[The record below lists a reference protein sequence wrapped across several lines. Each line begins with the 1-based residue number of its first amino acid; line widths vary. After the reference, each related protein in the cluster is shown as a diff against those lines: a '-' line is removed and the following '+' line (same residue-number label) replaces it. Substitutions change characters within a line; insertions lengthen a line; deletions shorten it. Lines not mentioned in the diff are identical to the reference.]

1 MAKEVALKDL
11 LQELAEQRNFDFRG
25 YKKTTLERRFR
36 RRMFQLNLGGY
47 AEYGEYI
54 RKHPDEVNQLL
65 NTILI
70 NVTEFFRDPPAWEIL
85 RHEILPGILKRI
97 KPGHSF
103 RAWSAGC
110 ASGEEPYSIAILLAE
125 YFGSRIQDYD
135 VKIYATDIDEEALN
149 SARRGEYSIDAV
161 RGVRPEWRDKYFH
174 GKGLLRVNR
183 EIRRLV
189 IFGRSNLG
197 QDAPISHV
205 NLLVCRN
212 LLIYFDSDLQKQI
225 LTRFHY
231 ALEPGGL
238 LFLGKSESQLTNSSQ
253 FHRLNSRWRIFQ
265 RITSMP
271 MGEERPESRNGGA
284 EATLPSPRNAQEL
297 DSLRQQHRYLLET
310 LRVGVFALG
319 ADDTIVQ
326 NNTPALTV
334 CGLPPANL
342 NGQRLVDTDV
352 FIRIPE
358 LGAQL
363 QASRLNNESSRFPT
377 RIKVGSEEKLVEV
390 TIRPLLDERGQRS
403 GTLVY
408 LDDQTVQEKLQTTV
422 EELESTSEELQ
433 SANEELETT
442 NEELQS
448 TNEELETTNEEL
460 QSTNEELETTNEE
473 LQSLNEELE
482 TTNQELEERTKELDQ
497 VNSVYAQML
506 EKIRLPVVLVDQE
519 RHIEFW
525 NTMALRLFGFKSKPP
540 VDLSVDQLPLSE
552 SLRSLLIRRH
562 RAVLSKQQPQVAR
575 SQNLGT
581 RFHSLADIHF
591 SVIPREDHT
600 NHVLIMFELQSD
612 EAAANS
618 KNKIA
623 KKSQKNEKIKPRR

>member
-1 MAKEVALKDL
+1 MAKDVTLKEL

-36 RRMFQLNLGGY
+36 RRMFQLNLQD
-47 AEYGEYI
+47 YGQYGDYI
-54 RKHPDEVNQLL
+54 SRHPDEANQLL

-85 RHEILPGILKRI
+85 RHEIMPGLLKRI

-125 YFGSRIQDYD
+125 HFGPRIQDYD
-135 VKIYATDIDEEALN
+135 VKIYATDIDEDALS
-149 SARRGEYSIDAV
+149 SARRGEYSV
-161 RGVRPEWRDKYFH
+161 EGGRRVRPEWREKYFH

-197 QDAPISHV
+197 QNAPISHV

-212 LLIYFDSDLQKQI
+212 VLIYFDSDLQKQI
-225 LTRFHY
+225 LARLYY
-231 ALEPGGL
+231 ALEPGGI
-238 LFLGKSESQLTNSSQ
+238 LFLGKSESQLTNSPQ
-253 FHRLNSRWRIFQ
+253 FQRLNARWRIFQ
-265 RITSMP
+265 RISASP
-271 MGEERPESRNGGA
+271 LIEERSDNHQEVMGMGTNGG
-284 EATLPSPRNAQEL
+284 RNNSEL
-297 DSLRQQHRYLLET
+297 EGLRQQHRYLMET
-310 LRVGVFALG
+310 LRIGVFSLSM
-319 ADDTIVQ
+319 DDTITQ
-326 NNTPALTV
+326 HNTAALTL
-334 CGLPPANL
+334 CGLAPTNL
-342 NGQRLVDTDV
+342 AGKRFTETDL
-352 FIRIPE
+352 FLRIPE
-358 LGAQL
+358 IGGQL
-363 QASRLNNESSRFPT
+363 QTTRVNNESSRFPA
-377 RIKVGSEEKLVEV
+377 RLKMGNEEKLLEI
-390 TIRPLLDERGQRS
+390 TIRPLLDERGQRC
-403 GTLVY
+403 GTLIY
-408 LDDQTVQEKLQTTV
+408 LDDQSIHEKLQTTI

-497 VNSVYAQML
+497 VNSVYALTL
-506 EKIRLPVVLVDQE
+506 EKIRLPVMLVNQE

-525 NTMALRLFGFKSKPP
+525 NQMALRLFGFKSKPP
-540 VDLSVDQLPLSE
+540 MDLTVEQLPLSE
-552 SLRSLLIRRH
+552 SMRNLLIRRH
-562 RAVLSKQQPQVAR
+562 RAVLVKEQPMVAR
-575 SQNLGT
+575 GQDMGPRYGSKT
-581 RFHSLADIHF
+581 DVHF
-591 SVIPREDHT
+591 SVIPREDRT
-600 NHVLIMFELQSD
+600 RNVLIMFEPQSGD
-612 EAAANS
+612 AS
-618 KNKIA
+618 GPRKSA
-623 KKSQKNEKIKPRR
+623 KKKR